1 MRGGSYPGRKTMSD
15 EIHLAIQR
23 LIDAGF
29 TVEITGRDPSIPE
42 PQSAGSEEPRDV
54 SPKGLSFRS
63 AARQADDIGEVTV
76 NFRTQQAP

>member
-1 MRGGSYPGRKTMSD
+1 MSD

-63 AARQADDIGEVTV
+63 AARQAPGDAGKRGISFVSKARAMGPDDQEAGT
-76 NFRTQQAP
+76 